1 MRKISC
7 YWQRLKINEER
18 EMVAK
23 NVMRKIFVEQLS
35 DLVYFNYMFGQ
46 ISSKVLDR
54 APGKVKMKS
63 TFIYEIITSEVGS
76 HGP

>member
-1 MRKISC
+1 MTLSSQQEIRLKQKVSTVRKISC

-54 APGKVKMKS
+54 KLPVK
-63 TFIYEIITSEVGS
+63 
-76 HGP
+76 